1 MSMSDETP
9 GKRFSFGGFMRFS
22 TLTLTALLLAGG
34 AASAVVASDDLTIV
48 TKHTHDGKPA
58 GTSTSY
64 LASDHVRMARED
76 GHETI
81 VDLKTGVMTTL
92 DGKKKTYYTVTKQDM
107 EQMAVKMQ
115 ERMNTPEMK
124 KAMEAMQSMSGG
136 MSTSFD
142 VKKTGATR
150 KVAGYGC
157 EEWAITM
164 GTLSTI
170 KECVTSELQ
179 YPAHAWDTYKE
190 FSESMKNMTSAFGPM
205 AKSGAELAEKLKA
218 MKGFPVA
225 TTTAVDVM
233 GHKTTIESEVIE
245 VRKGSIPASA
255 WEIPAGYTKIENPM
269 LKAFEGHGR
278 PHR

>member
-1 MSMSDETP
+1 
-9 GKRFSFGGFMRFS
+9 MRFS
-22 TLTLTALLLAGG
+22 TFTFTALLLAAG
-34 AASAVVASDDLTIV
+34 AAGAALASDDLTIV
-48 TKHTHDGKPA
+48 SKHTHDGKPA

-64 LASDHVRMARED
+64 LASDHVRMAREE
-76 GHETI
+76 GNETI

-107 EQMAVKMQ
+107 EQMAAKMN
-115 ERMNTPEMK
+115 ERMNDPEMK
-124 KAMEAMQSMSGG
+124 KAMEMMASMGAG
-136 MSTSFD
+136 MATSFD
-142 VKKTGATR
+142 VKKTGTTR
-150 KVAGYGC
+150 KIAGYGC

-164 GTLSTI
+164 GTISTT
-170 KECVTSELQ
+170 KECVTGELQ
-179 YPAHAWDTYKE
+179 YPARAWDTYRE
-190 FSESMKNMTSAFGPM
+190 FSESMKKMMSAFGPM

-225 TTTAVDVM
+225 TSTAVNVM
-233 GHKTTIESEVIE
+233 GNKTTVESEVIE

-255 WEIPAGYTKIENPM
+255 WEIPAGYTKIDNPM

>member
-1 MSMSDETP
+1 
-9 GKRFSFGGFMRFS
+9 MRFS
-22 TLTLTALLLAGG
+22 TLTLTALVFAAG
-34 AASAVVASDDLTIV
+34 AAGAVVASDDLTIV
-48 TKHTHDGKPA
+48 SKHTHDGKPA

-64 LASDHVRMARED
+64 LASDHVRMAREE

-92 DGKKKTYYTVTKQDM
+92 DGKKKTYYTITKQDM
-107 EQMAVKMQ
+107 EQLKVKMQ
-115 ERMNTPEMK
+115 EKMNSPEMK
-124 KAMEAMQSMSGG
+124 KAMEAMQSMSAG

-142 VKKTGATR
+142 VKKMGTTR
-150 KVAGYGC
+150 KIAGFSC
-157 EEWAITM
+157 EEWTITM

-170 KECVTSELQ
+170 RECVTSELQ
-179 YPAHAWDTYKE
+179 YPARAWDTYKD

-205 AKSGAELAEKLKA
+205 AKSGAELAEKLKN

-225 TTTAVDVM
+225 SSTVIEVM
-233 GHKTTIESEVIE
+233 GNKTTIESEVIE

-269 LKAFEGHGR
+269 LKAFEGHGPGR
-278 PHR
+278 PNR

>member
-1 MSMSDETP
+1 
-9 GKRFSFGGFMRFS
+9 MRFS
-22 TLTLTALLLAGG
+22 TFTLTAFLLAAG
-34 AASAVVASDDLTIV
+34 AAATVVASDDLTIV
-48 TKHTHDGKPA
+48 SKHTHDGKPA

-64 LASDHVRMARED
+64 LASDHVRMAREE
-76 GHETI
+76 GNETI

-107 EQMAVKMQ
+107 EQMAAKMK
-115 ERMNTPEMK
+115 ERMNDPETK
-124 KAMEAMQSMSGG
+124 KAMEMMASMGAD
-136 MSTSFD
+136 MSASFD

-150 KVAGYGC
+150 KIAGYGC
-157 EEWAITM
+157 EEWTITM

-170 KECVTSELQ
+170 KECVSSELQ
-179 YPAHAWDTYKE
+179 YPARAWDTYKE

-225 TTTAVDVM
+225 TSMAVNVM
-233 GHKTTIESEVIE
+233 GNRTTIESEVIE

-255 WEIPAGYTKIENPM
+255 WEIPAGYTKIDNPM

-278 PHR
+278 PRR

>member
-1 MSMSDETP
+1 
-9 GKRFSFGGFMRFS
+9 MRFPV
-22 TLTLTALLLAGG
+22 LTITALLLAAG
-34 AASAVVASDDLTIV
+34 AAVASDDLTIV
-48 TKHTHDGKPA
+48 SKHTHDGKPA

-81 VDLKTGVMTTL
+81 IDLKTGVMTTL
-92 DGKKKTYYTVTKQDM
+92 DGKKKTYYSVTKQDM
-107 EQMAVKMQ
+107 EQLTVKMQ
-115 ERMNTPEMK
+115 EKMNTPEMK
-124 KAMEAMQSMSGG
+124 KAMEAMSSMAGG
-136 MSTSFD
+136 MATSFD

-150 KVAGYGC
+150 KIAGFRC
-157 EEWAITM
+157 EEWTITM
-164 GTLSTI
+164 GTFSTI
-170 KECVTSELQ
+170 RECVTSELQ
-179 YPAHAWDTYKE
+179 YPAHAWDTYKD

-205 AKSGAELAEKLKA
+205 AKAGAELAEKLKA

-225 TTTAVDVM
+225 TSTAVDVM

-245 VRKGSIPASA
+245 VRRGSIPASA

-269 LKAFEGHGR
+269 LKAFEGHGH

>member
-1 MSMSDETP
+1 
-9 GKRFSFGGFMRFS
+9 MRFS

-64 LASDHVRMARED
+64 LASDHVRMAREE
-76 GHETI
+76 GNETI

-92 DGKKKTYYTVTKQDM
+92 DGRKKTYFTLTKQDM
-107 EQMAVKMQ
+107 EQLAAKMK

-124 KAMEAMQSMSGG
+124 KAMEAMQGMSGG

-164 GTLSTI
+164 GTFSSI
-170 KECVTSELQ
+170 RECVTSELQ
-179 YPAHAWDTYKE
+179 YPVHAWDVYKD
-190 FSESMKNMTSAFGPM
+190 FAESMKSVTSAFGPM
-205 AKSGAELAEKLKA
+205 AKSGAELAEKLKT

-225 TTTAVDVM
+225 TSTVVDVM
-233 GHKTTIESEVIE
+233 GHKTTLESEVIE

-269 LKAFEGHGR
+269 LKAFEGHER

>member
-1 MSMSDETP
+1 
-9 GKRFSFGGFMRFS
+9 MRFPV
-22 TLTLTALLLAGG
+22 LTITALLLAAG
-34 AASAVVASDDLTIV
+34 AAVASDDLTIV
-48 TKHTHDGKPA
+48 SKHTHDGKPA
-58 GTSTSY
+58 GTTTSY
-64 LASDHVRMARED
+64 LASDHVRMARE
-76 GHETI
+76 GGNEMI

-107 EQMAVKMQ
+107 EQLAAKMK
-115 ERMNTPEMK
+115 ERMNDPETK
-124 KAMEAMQSMSGG
+124 KAMEMMASMSAG

-150 KVAGYGC
+150 KIAGYSC
-157 EEWAITM
+157 EEWTITM
-164 GTLSTI
+164 GTLSKT
-170 KECVTSELQ
+170 KECVTSDLQ
-179 YPAHAWDTYKE
+179 YPVHAWDAYKD
-190 FSESMKNMTSAFGPM
+190 FAESMKGMMSSFGPM

-225 TTTAVDVM
+225 TSTLVDVM
-233 GHKTTIESEVIE
+233 GNKSTTESEVIE

>member
-1 MSMSDETP
+1 MQ
-9 GKRFSFGGFMRFS
+9 FS
-22 TLTLTALLLAGG
+22 TLPLTALVFAAG
-34 AASAVVASDDLTIV
+34 AAAASDDLTIV
-48 TKHTHDGKPA
+48 SKHTQDGKPA

-64 LASDHVRMARED
+64 LASDHVRMAREE

-107 EQMAVKMQ
+107 EQLAAKMQ
-115 ERMNTPEMK
+115 ERMNDPETK
-124 KAMEAMQSMSGG
+124 KAMEMMASMSAG

-150 KVAGYGC
+150 KIAGYGC

-164 GTLSTI
+164 GTISTI
-170 KECVTSELQ
+170 KECVTSDLQ
-179 YPAHAWDTYKE
+179 YPVHAWDVYKD
-190 FSESMKNMTSAFGPM
+190 FAESMKSVMSGFGPM
-205 AKSGAELAEKLKA
+205 AKSGAELAEKLKK

-225 TTTAVDVM
+225 TSTAIDVM
-233 GHKTTIESEVIE
+233 GHKTTTESEVIE

-278 PHR
+278 GRPNR